1 VAVTGC
7 TDKLRACETARR
19 DGPSNAPQDRAFGVR
34 SCPMSPTRDGAA
46 AWLRRLDAHPL
57 LLKAAGALR
66 ERLPGDQSYGD
77 PLSVA
82 GDEPPQVIG
91 RRLAQLTAE
100 RPGAMR
106 EVGFSA
112 LQVWQ
117 SLSEAQGRGRGE
129 RELAILF
136 TDLVDF
142 SDWALGAGDTMAVD
156 LLRQVGL
163 AAEPRI
169 TGRGGR
175 IVKRLGDGL
184 MAVFD
189 DPCAAVD
196 AALDAAD
203 AIERVE
209 VGGHH
214 PRQRAGV
221 HLGRPR
227 RLGSD
232 YFGVDVN
239 VAARVAAA
247 AGPGQVLVSEA
258 ARERLAD
265 ADLKL
270 RRRWRFRAKG
280 APKDLEVYAATRS

>member
-1 VAVTGC
+1 MA
-7 TDKLRACETARR
+7 LNR
-19 DGPSNAPQDRAFGVR
+19 DRA
-34 SCPMSPTRDGAA
+34 AA
-46 AWLRRLDAHPL
+46 LFRRLDGHPVL
-57 LLKAAGALR
+57 LRAAGALR
-66 ERLPGDQSYGD
+66 SRLPGDEAYGD

-82 GDEPPQVIG
+82 GDEAPQVIG

-100 RPGAMR
+100 RPGALR
-106 EVGFSA
+106 ELGFSA

-117 SLSEAQGRGRGE
+117 SVSEAQGRGRGD

-136 TDLVDF
+136 TDLVEF
-142 SDWALGAGDTMAVD
+142 SDWALDAGDTMAVE
-156 LLRQVGL
+156 LLRRVGGET
-163 AAEPRI
+163 EPI
-169 TGRGGR
+169 VTGHGGR
-175 IVKRLGDGL
+175 VVKRLGDGL

-196 AALDAAD
+196 AALDAAEAVD
-203 AIERVE
+203 RIELD
-209 VGGHH
+209 GHR

-247 AGPGQVLVSEA
+247 AGPGQVLVSQA
-258 ARERLAD
+258 ARGRLDD
-265 ADLKL
+265 AEVKL
-270 RRRWRFRAKG
+270 RRRWRFKAKG
-280 APKDLEVYAATRS
+280 APKDLDVFVATRT

>member
-1 VAVTGC
+1 
-7 TDKLRACETARR
+7 
-19 DGPSNAPQDRAFGVR
+19 
-34 SCPMSPTRDGAA
+34 MSPPPHRALSA
-46 AWLRRLDAHPL
+46 LRRIDGHPAL
-57 LLKAAGALR
+57 VRAAQALR
-66 ERLPGDQSYGD
+66 SRLPGDHRYGD
-77 PLSVA
+77 ALSVA

-100 RPGAMR
+100 QPGALR
-106 EVGFSA
+106 ELGFSA

-117 SLSEAQGRGRGE
+117 SVSEAQGRGRGD

-142 SDWALGAGDTMAVD
+142 SDWALEAGDERAVE
-156 LLRQVGL
+156 LLRRIGMET
-163 AAEPRI
+163 EPVIARHE
-169 TGRGGR
+169 GR

-196 AALDAAD
+196 AALDTAD
-203 AIERVE
+203 AVAGIELD
-209 VGGHH
+209 GHR
-214 PRQRAGV
+214 PQQRAGV

-239 VAARVAAA
+239 VAARVASA
-247 AGPGQVLVSEA
+247 AGPGQVLASQA
-258 ARERLAD
+258 ARERLDD
-265 ADLKL
+265 AELKL
-270 RRRWRFRAKG
+270 RRRWRFKAKG
-280 APKDLEVYAATRS
+280 APRDLDVYTAARTL

>member
-1 VAVTGC
+1 MPGRT
-7 TDKLRACETARR
+7 
-19 DGPSNAPQDRAFGVR
+19 R
-34 SCPMSPTRDGAA
+34 SAA
-46 AWLRRLDAHPL
+46 AFLRRLDAHPL
-57 LLKAAGALR
+57 LLKATAKLR
-66 ERLPGDQSYGD
+66 DRLPGDESYGD

-100 RPGAMR
+100 RPGALR

-117 SLSEAQGRGRGE
+117 SVSEAQGRGRGE

-136 TDLVDF
+136 TDLVEF
-142 SDWALGAGDTMAVD
+142 SDWALDAGDTMAVE
-156 LLRQVGL
+156 LLRRVGL
-163 AAEPRI
+163 ESEPIISRH
-169 TGRGGR
+169 GGR

-196 AALDAAD
+196 AALEAAE
-203 AIERVE
+203 AIEDVD
-209 VGGHH
+209 VDGHR

-247 AGPGQVLVSEA
+247 AGPGQVLVSQA
-258 ARERLAD
+258 ARERLDD

-270 RRRWRFRAKG
+270 RRRWRFKAKG
-280 APKDLEVYAATRS
+280 APKDLDVYAATRT